1 MTLLGRTNLA
11 AEVRHSST
19 HKSLLC
25 HMTAQHKRSRA
36 VVMFWDVRHP
46 VSFYST
52 ALLSLQHC
60 SLVQDPNCF
69 ISVCTFQLLQRTKWK
84 MTGWGVGG
92 GNTLWVFC
100 TSFLFM
106 YSWPELSYL
115 VTSNYKGLESV
126 VLNFEA
132 CFMASISVEK
142 GRTDIT
148 LELRVSVIILPFG
161 NSNIHV
167 LSFCLHTEHIRT
179 FLRKRTCNSNPLMAS
194 SPSAQS
200 PL

>member
-60 SLVQDPNCF
+60 SLVQDPNCS
-69 ISVCTFQLLQRTKWK
+69 ISVCTFQPLQRTKWE
-84 MTGWGVGG
+84 MTGWGLGS
-92 GNTLWVFC
+92 GNTLGCFVHHFC
-100 TSFLFM
+100 LCTLGQS
-106 YSWPELSYL
+106 L
-115 VTSNYKGLESV
+115 VTWWHLTTRGWKVWSL
-126 VLNFEA
+126 
-132 CFMASISVEK
+132 
-142 GRTDIT
+142 T
-148 LELRVSVIILPFG
+148 LKHVSWLLFLWKREEQILPW
-161 NSNIHV
+161 S
-167 LSFCLHTEHIRT
+167 
-179 FLRKRTCNSNPLMAS
+179 
-194 SPSAQS
+194 
-200 PL
+200 